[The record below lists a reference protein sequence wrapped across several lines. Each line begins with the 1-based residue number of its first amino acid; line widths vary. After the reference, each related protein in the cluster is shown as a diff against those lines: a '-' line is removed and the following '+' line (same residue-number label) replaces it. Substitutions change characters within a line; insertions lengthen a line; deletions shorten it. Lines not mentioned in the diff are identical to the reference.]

1 LKLINIEQH
10 FSMVKVIRIY
20 TDELYDRYKIII
32 SAIGA
37 ADEDHLLL
45 KIIAELEST
54 YTEN

>member
-1 LKLINIEQH
+1 MKLINIERH
-10 FSMVKVIRIY
+10 FSMVKVIRVY
-20 TDELYDRYKIII
+20 TEELYARYKTII

-37 ADEDHLLL
+37 NDEDYLLL